1 MKVALI
7 GGVNSSYICLEKLN
21 QHKLDIVKV
30 YGYKPKNLKN
40 VSSYKDLKPICIKE
54 KIKFKYFEKINDFS
68 EEIQSLDIDIL
79 FVVGISQLVNEAIIN
94 SAKIGSIGFHPT
106 RLPKGRGRAP
116 IAWLVDDLQDG
127 AATFFILEEAA
138 DAGGI
143 LHQENFTVNKND
155 TAKEVEKSLL
165 SSMEIALDKLLPKLI
180 KGWWNPKTQNE
191 LSKSE
196 YGARKPNDGLIS
208 WNQSASSI
216 ERLVKAAAYPHP
228 GAFTFFGL
236 KKVKIDNA
244 WIEEKIDIKGIN
256 GRVLKVK
263 DNKCLVQT
271 GNGIIWVEVNDL
283 KLSNIRVG
291 SLLGYKTD
299 LEIFRI
305 KNELDKLKKI
315 INKEN

>member
-7 GGVNSSYICLEKLN
+7 GGVNSSYTCLKKLN

-30 YGYKPKNLKN
+30 YGYKPKNLEN
-40 VSSYKDLKPICIKE
+40 VSSYKDLKPFCVKE

-68 EEIQSLDIDIL
+68 KEIQALDIDIL
-79 FVVGISQLVNEAIIN
+79 FVVGISQLVNKAIIN

-116 IAWLVDDLQDG
+116 IAWLVNDLQDG
-127 AATFFILEEAA
+127 AATFFILEEVA

-155 TAKEVEKSLL
+155 TAKEVEKSLVHA
-165 SSMEIALDKLLPKLI
+165 MEIALDKLLPKLI
-180 KGWWNPKTQNE
+180 KGWWNPKMQNE

-196 YGARKPNDGLIS
+196 YGARKPNDGLIL
-208 WNQSASSI
+208 WNQSAASI

-228 GAFTFFGL
+228 GAFTFFGS
-236 KKVKIDNA
+236 KKVKINNA
-244 WIEEKIDIKGIN
+244 WLEEKINIKGIN
-256 GRVLKVK
+256 GRVLKLK
-263 DNKCLVQT
+263 GNTCLVQT
-271 GNGIIWVEVNDL
+271 ANGIIWIEVEDF
-283 KLSNIRVG
+283 KLYKIRVG

-305 KNELDKLKKI
+305 KEELNKLKKI